1 MSNQSNLNTPRTP
14 LNRRLLLGLGGLT
27 LAGALAAC
35 GAGGGDTAPS
45 ADVTL
50 DPANPTV
57 VKVGANP
64 VPHARVLE
72 FVDENLAKDAGIDLE
87 IEEFDDYQL
96 PNISLDEGSTD
107 ANYYMHEPFF
117 NAQVKEKGYEFEHG
131 AGVHIEPYAGF
142 SEKHDSPESIPDGAT
157 IAITNDP
164 GNQPRALK
172 MLETAGLLS
181 GIEEDSAALSLTDEQ
196 NPKGLKFEENQP
208 EILVQIVKDPQI
220 DLAIINGNFILQ
232 AGMSTDDAVIVESVE
247 NNPYANFLAWR
258 AGEKTPAIEKLDEL
272 LHSPEVKDYIEETW
286 PNGDV
291 TPAF

>member
-14 LNRRLLLGLGGLT
+14 LNRRLMLGLGGLT

-35 GAGGGDTAPS
+35 GTGGGDTAPS

-72 FVDENLAKDAGIDLE
+72 FVDENLAEDAGIDLE

-196 NPKGLKFEENQP
+196 NPKGLQFEENQP